1 MTNRLRRTQRR
12 GGARI
17 HLQPR
22 DEMLIRTLN
31 RFRLARSG
39 DLARL
44 YFPGRHRDVC
54 ASRFRRL
61 YDAGYLETH
70 VPDLAAPNLYSLGPR
85 GKAWLR
91 GQGSVV
97 RPLPR
102 PPWEHHLGVVGIWS
116 RLAAAAHRHRGARLV
131 RFVPEVEVR
140 EQGIGA
146 TARVVPDVLAE
157 FKTAGPEPQGMARVV
172 IELDRGTES
181 LAVLREKI
189 RALHLARLDGAVL
202 GWKDFG
208 LVVALEAAGIQ
219 REPKVHE
226 LLTREWPGRREPT
239 WSPKSRF
246 CARSSAAPSRTPAA
260 VTGGPMVQAPLL
272 LRSRP

>member
-1 MTNRLRRTQRR
+1 
-12 GGARI
+12 
-17 HLQPR
+17 
-22 DEMLIRTLN
+22 MLIRTLN
-31 RFRLARSG
+31 RFRLATSG

-44 YFPGRHRDVC
+44 YFSGRHRDVC
-54 ASRFRRL
+54 ASRLRRL

-91 GQGSVV
+91 AQGSEI
-97 RPLPR
+97 RPVPR

-116 RLAAAAHRHRGARLV
+116 RLASAAHLHRGARLV

-140 EQGIGA
+140 EQGIG
-146 TARVVPDVLAE
+146 TSARVVPDVLAE
-157 FKTAGPEPQGMARVV
+157 FKTAGPEQQKMVRIV

-181 LAVLREKI
+181 LAVLREKL

-202 GWKDFG
+202 GWRDFG

-219 REPKVHE
+219 REPKLHE
-226 LLTREWPGRREPT
+226 LLTREWPGTCRVWTTRTDLLGEVSILCSQLSTPVT
-239 WSPKSRF
+239 DSR
-246 CARSSAAPSRTPAA
+246 CGDGRTDGASSTAASLPP
-260 VTGGPMVQAPLL
+260 VTGGGL
-272 LRSRP
+272 SRE